1 MRVEWSA
8 SAVSDLEHIAAYIEQ
23 DRNRET
29 GNRIVRV
36 IYDAVQS
43 LRRMPYRGR
52 YGRIESTRELI
63 IPRLPYLAI
72 YQVLTDRVVVLN
84 IVHGAQ
90 KWP

>member
-1 MRVEWSA
+1 VRVEWSA
-8 SAVSDLEHIAAYIEQ
+8 AALADLEQIAAYIEQ

-29 GNRIVRV
+29 ANRVLRA

-52 YGRIESTRELI
+52 YGRIENTRELI
-63 IPRLPYLAI
+63 IPRLPYIAV
-72 YQVLTDRVVVLN
+72 YQVLNNFVVILD